1 MDNENKIKV
10 LLVDDDEM
18 IRIYFQDIFWIH
30 GLDDKYDLT
39 VVNDIKKAE
48 EIINN
53 PSTKPNIIFMDLVMP
68 IEKDGKIITTP
79 ETGLSLLKKIKNDEQ
94 SKKIKV
100 IVFSGHDEESVKNKV
115 KELGAENYLIK
126 GGNLPRELVEFIDKI
141 ASQLK

>member
-10 LLVDDDEM
+10 LLIDDDEM

-30 GLDDKYDLT
+30 GLDNRYEL
-39 VVNDIKKAE
+39 VVINDVKKAE

-53 PSTKPNIIFMDLVMP
+53 PSTKPNIVFMDLVMP

-79 ETGLSLLKKIKNDEQ
+79 EAGLDLLKKIKSDEQ
-94 SKKIKV
+94 LKKIKV
-100 IVFSGHDEESVKNKV
+100 VVFSGHDEESIKNKV

-126 GGNLPRELVEFIDKI
+126 GSSLPRELVEFIDKI
-141 ASQLK
+141 ASSK